1 MAAFTAIKLD
11 VSAVEGLSQA
21 LASIDVESMGEVLS
35 SALNEVTQE
44 TYALARKNITDGVTL
59 QDEYIQRRMRVREAT
74 PQKLEA
80 EIVASGAFETNISHY
95 GAMLTPAM
103 VNWTNDW
110 ILKEKG
116 KFSKWSGWTERTG
129 DEARGI
135 RPDEKQYTMKAQVR
149 RGRTKSIGKK
159 FTLPGKFD
167 TSGNPLVFRREGGT
181 IEGVL
186 GPSVY
191 QLFRVA
197 AENIQERAADNLERA
212 IVETAEREFLKA
224 IR

>member
-21 LASIDVESMGEVLS
+21 LASIDVENMGSVLS
-35 SALNEVTQE
+35 SALNQVTQE

-59 QDEYIQRRMRVREAT
+59 QDPYIQRRMRVREAT

-80 EIVASGAFETNISHY
+80 EIVALGAFETNISQY
-95 GAMLTPAM
+95 GAMQTPAM

-110 ILKEKG
+110 ILQNKG
-116 KFSKWSGWTERTG
+116 KFSKWPGWTERKG

-149 RGRTKSIGKK
+149 RGRPKSIGKK
-159 FTLPGKFD
+159 FTLPGKND
-167 TSGNPLVFRREGGT
+167 SSGNPLVFRREGSR

-186 GPSVY
+186 GPAVY

-197 AENIQERAADNLERA
+197 AENIQERATDNLERA